1 MEVISNETQILLAQF
16 LRSPLWRR
24 LAAALVRRS
33 KIDLHRVCLLA
44 QHVLKIA
51 PLLQISNAQLVLTNN
66 NVMDF
71 WTAWIIGHHYPLI
84 RSFFQWNIFKFNISY
99 FTCIAQYIII
109 SNPVRFFFCRS
120 IFFEFFTYNFSK
132 GRRVLTHSQKGGG
145 AKIRKNPLRNYGMF
159 PAYCRAAEEIKANV

>member
-51 PLLQISNAQLVLTNN
+51 PLL
-66 NVMDF
+66 
-71 WTAWIIGHHYPLI
+71 
-84 RSFFQWNIFKFNISY
+84 
-99 FTCIAQYIII
+99 
-109 SNPVRFFFCRS
+109 
-120 IFFEFFTYNFSK
+120 
-132 GRRVLTHSQKGGG
+132 
-145 AKIRKNPLRNYGMF
+145 
-159 PAYCRAAEEIKANV
+159 